1 MIPTLVINLL
11 LYTGEF
17 QQNLLLMLTG
27 PKILIGR
34 RLFVKRTGLKLKL
47 IFTISTTEWMFATSS
62 IHSLAKLSFYKIDW
76 APYSQTRSNW
86 DPSNSNYGGKP
97 RDCSQTRPKSITEPL
112 TSMKMSYFLQAL
124 MKKSFPR
131 AIFWIW
137 WMMSVWDFLQHLIN
151 VTIESILEVWQMGAL
166 NGNFIFC
173 KYSWIWISPKCCI
186 VPRFHSSVQSCRS

>member
-86 DPSNSNYGGKP
+86 DPSNSNYGGKQ

-137 WMMSVWDFLQHLIN
+137 WMMSVWDFFAIFDKCNDWKYFGSLTNGSTQRQFHILQ
-151 VTIESILEVWQMGAL
+151 
-166 NGNFIFC
+166 IFVNLDFA
-173 KYSWIWISPKCCI
+173 KMLHRSQIS
-186 VPRFHSSVQSCRS
+186 

>member
-86 DPSNSNYGGKP
+86 DPSNSNYGGKMTGSP
-97 RDCSQTRPKSITEPL
+97 GQTRP
-112 TSMKMSYFLQAL
+112 L
-124 MKKSFPR
+124 MWINMTLSWEKVCKL
-131 AIFWIW
+131 IFFQIPVGISWHW
-137 WMMSVWDFLQHLIN
+137 VSRGHYLLVLGGTRSVLGGTDGYLI
-151 VTIESILEVWQMGAL
+151 VLGL
-166 NGNFIFC
+166 
-173 KYSWIWISPKCCI
+173 
-186 VPRFHSSVQSCRS
+186 

>member
-34 RLFVKRTGLKLKL
+34 RLFVKRTGLNLKL

-62 IHSLAKLSFYKIDW
+62 IHSLAKLSFYKIEW

-86 DPSNSNYGGKP
+86 DPSNSNYGGKQ
-97 RDCSQTRPKSITEPL
+97 RDCSQTRPKSIKEPQWKL
-112 TSMKMSYFLQAL
+112 HYLQAL
-124 MKKSFPR
+124 MKQDKVNTADS
-131 AIFWIW
+131 A
-137 WMMSVWDFLQHLIN
+137 
-151 VTIESILEVWQMGAL
+151 
-166 NGNFIFC
+166 FIFLIILLIIQN
-173 KYSWIWISPKCCI
+173 KWSGWSGQRKWSFL
-186 VPRFHSSVQSCRS
+186 VWSLLER

>member
-86 DPSNSNYGGKP
+86 DPSNSNYGGKQ
-97 RDCSQTRPKSITEPL
+97 RDCSQTRPKSITL
-112 TSMKMSYFLQAL
+112 MQAL

-137 WMMSVWDFLQHLIN
+137 WMMSVWEFLQYLIN